1 MFIRRLNSANWG
13 RISMI
18 PLIKIIIPIY
28 NNERYIRRCMESIL
42 MQTERRFLV
51 VIVDDGSTD
60 RSGSICDEYAA
71 EYTDRIHVIHQ
82 ENKGL
87 SAARN
92 IALDDETEC
101 KYVTFVD
108 SDDWIHPRY
117 LERLLRA
124 AESTEAEIAIGR
136 HVKTVEMLSVDDT
149 EPEVCVCS
157 PEEAYCMKSIS
168 TTPVWSKLFLS
179 ELWENIRFPL
189 GKIYEEYYTTWKLIF
204 SASRIA
210 VVDQDLYFY
219 FVNEN
224 GIVHSQW
231 NGRRMD
237 LFPALD
243 EKIDFFEK
251 NHFHKAEARARFKKS
266 RMLEK
271 FIEKVKLLDCADEYL
286 VLLLEMKNGEMK
298 YDTKNDG
305 DND

>member
-1 MFIRRLNSANWG
+1 
-13 RISMI
+13 MI

-28 NNERYIRRCMESIL
+28 NNERYFCRCMESIL
-42 MQTERRFLV
+42 RQTERRFIV

-60 RSGSICDEYAA
+60 CSGAICDKYAA
-71 EYTDRIHVIHQ
+71 SYTEKIHVIHK
-82 ENKGL
+82 EHRGL
-87 SAARN
+87 SVARN
-92 IALDDETEC
+92 IALDYETEC
-101 KYVTFVD
+101 KYVTFID

-124 AESTEAEIAIGR
+124 AESTKAEIAIGR
-136 HVKTVEMLSVDDT
+136 HVKTVEMLPLDT
-149 EPEVCVCS
+149 AKPEVFVCS
-157 PEEAYCMKSIS
+157 SEEAYCMKSIS
-168 TTPVWSKLFLS
+168 TTPVWGKLFLA
-179 ELWENIRFPL
+179 ELWDNIRFPI
-189 GKIYEEYYTTWKLIF
+189 GRIYEEYYTTWKLIF

-243 EKIDFFEK
+243 EKIAFFEK
-251 NHFHKAEARARFKKS
+251 NHFHKAEARARFKKH
-266 RMLEK
+266 RTLEK
-271 FIEKVKLLDCADEYL
+271 FIDNVKFLDSADEYL
-286 VLLLEMKNGEMK
+286 ELLVKMKNGEMK